1 MKYRGGKAREDRRN
15 RLEALGTRQRRFLT
29 AAAYAKGGRGGGGGT
44 AVSPPFV
51 SLLDLKVPPVAGSKA
66 WNSGLPA
73 IGPMNP

>member
-15 RLEALGTRQRRFLT
+15 RLEAPGTRQRRFLT
-29 AAAYAKGGRGGGGGT
+29 AAANAKGGRGGGGT

-66 WNSGLPA
+66 WNSGLPV